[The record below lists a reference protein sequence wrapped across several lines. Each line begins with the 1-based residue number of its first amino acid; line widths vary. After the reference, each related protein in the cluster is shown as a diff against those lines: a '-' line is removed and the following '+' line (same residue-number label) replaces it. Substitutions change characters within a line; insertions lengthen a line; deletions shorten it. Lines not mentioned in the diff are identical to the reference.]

1 MICRNSEYYADPT
14 AGKAIANVMRE
25 QEAANG
31 KIRTWTWDR
40 LDMENWADLGI
51 AIVVR
56 AAEEYRRARKRL
68 SHRQN
73 PKGAEERI
81 RELEEFFESAWFC
94 KLTDMEGELILER
107 LRKEAVE

>member
-25 QEAANG
+25 QEEANG

-56 AAEEYRRARKRL
+56 AAEEYRRAR
-68 SHRQN
+68 
-73 PKGAEERI
+73 
-81 RELEEFFESAWFC
+81 
-94 KLTDMEGELILER
+94 LTDMEGELILER

>member
-56 AAEEYRRARKRL
+56 EAENAIGEKLSEKGRRK
-68 SHRQN
+68 
-73 PKGAEERI
+73 PKKEEKY
-81 RELEEFFESAWFC
+81 S
-94 KLTDMEGELILER
+94 
-107 LRKEAVE
+107 